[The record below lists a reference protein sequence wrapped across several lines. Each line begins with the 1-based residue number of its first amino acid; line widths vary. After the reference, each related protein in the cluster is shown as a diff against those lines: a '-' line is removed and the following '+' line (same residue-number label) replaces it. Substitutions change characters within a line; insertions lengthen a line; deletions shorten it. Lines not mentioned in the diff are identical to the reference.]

1 MHFGGQAI
9 TKLTVQWVRQS
20 TCLPKLV
27 CPRDPM
33 TGPAGSFQTVSIS
46 RVHVG
51 ALPTVGLLEAAHQ
64 YSLQDLCGPALPHLR
79 KPSSSCGREAP
90 ATRRVLWWR
99 EARRADRSTRMK
111 VPLLNKC
118 VLPRLAI
125 LERHGYSDSRHGKR
139 AAQQKNF
146 MTKGFY
152 LRALLQLLVQSG
164 CVT

>member
-9 TKLTVQWVRQS
+9 TKLAVQWVRQS

-27 CPRDPM
+27 CPRDPT
-33 TGPAGSFQTVSIS
+33 TGPPLDPS
-46 RVHVG
+46 RPYRYLG
-51 ALPTVGLLEAAHQ
+51 FIWEPCPPAAHQ

-79 KPSSSCGREAP
+79 EPSSSCGREAP
-90 ATRRVLWWR
+90 AARRVLWWR

-111 VPLLNKC
+111 VPLINKC
-118 VLPRLAI
+118 VLPWLAI

-152 LRALLQLLVQSG
+152 LRAHLQLLVQSG